1 MVFCIIP
8 FHWLANF
15 TTNCIHFSLFGQLFQ
30 FRNIKPIERKIT
42 QKELTQKIK
51 DLEKELKV
59 LERLKFINYRYQGKS
74 VDEAVALIGV
84 TKRVG
89 YIWQERWNKEGIE
102 GLKPRYKGGKQSKI
116 SSEQLEELK
125 KYLIKNNITNTK
137 EIKQIIEDEYQV
149 NFSEKH
155 VRTLIHKMNLK

>member
-1 MVFCIIP
+1 M
-8 FHWLANF
+8 
-15 TTNCIHFSLFGQLFQ
+15 TNQEQI
-30 FRNIKPIERKIT
+30 PIERKIT

-51 DLEKELKV
+51 DLKKELKV

-125 KYLIKNNITNTK
+125 EELLIT
-137 EIKQIIEDEYQV
+137 E
-149 NFSEKH
+149 
-155 VRTLIHKMNLK
+155 

>member
-1 MVFCIIP
+1 MTNQEQIP
-8 FHWLANF
+8 V
-15 TTNCIHFSLFGQLFQ
+15 
-30 FRNIKPIERKIT
+30 ERKIT

-59 LERLKFINYRYQGKS
+59 LERLKFINYRYHGKS
-74 VDEAVALIGV
+74 VDEAAALIGV

-89 YIWQERWNKEGIE
+89 YIWQERWNEEGIE
-102 GLKPRYKGGKQSKI
+102 GLKPRYRGGKQSKI
-116 SSEQLEELK
+116 SPEQLEELK

>member
-1 MVFCIIP
+1 MNKLTRIEE
-8 FHWLANF
+8 LA
-15 TTNCIHFSLFGQLFQ
+15 
-30 FRNIKPIERKIT
+30 
-42 QKELTQKIK
+42 QKLNQEILGLEVVQEYQKYEK
-51 DLEKELKV
+51 LVLNDEKLKQLEKELKV

>member
-1 MVFCIIP
+1 M
-8 FHWLANF
+8 
-15 TTNCIHFSLFGQLFQ
+15 TNQEQI
-30 FRNIKPIERKIT
+30 PIERKIT

-137 EIKQIIEDEYQV
+137 EIKQIIEDASTMSIFTAESFEVCDMSQ
-149 NFSEKH
+149 H
-155 VRTLIHKMNLK
+155 VPSVLHGAYILQCTPESPLP

>member
-1 MVFCIIP
+1 M
-8 FHWLANF
+8 
-15 TTNCIHFSLFGQLFQ
+15 TNQEQI
-30 FRNIKPIERKIT
+30 PIERKIT

-89 YIWQERWNKEGIE
+89 YIWQDRWNKEGIE

>member
-1 MVFCIIP
+1 M
-8 FHWLANF
+8 
-15 TTNCIHFSLFGQLFQ
+15 TNQEQI
-30 FRNIKPIERKIT
+30 PIERKIT

-137 EIKQIIEDEYQV
+137 EINRIMKNHRKSPQNI
-149 NFSEKH
+149 K
-155 VRTLIHKMNLK
+155 K